1 MAAAVKPKSWT
12 FKVAVILMLI
22 VIAVL
27 LVYLLVPFLLQ
38 FERLDLFSYSWV
50 ANSKGEIKQLVIVLI
65 NNGTEDLTMKEV
77 WVGRILVEL
86 ADWEGNFGST
96 VLPEHSTHVYVAS
109 KNMTFERGQDY
120 NLTIV
125 TSRENH
131 YSFLLN
137 LNENNT
143 ENENVQI
150 TNCDFYHW
158 PPGSGDTKI
167 GVRVTNLGASDV
179 IIKKAEIDG
188 VLFDISPRI
197 WLGVSNS
204 EDSFEVAFPWVE
216 GLNYTIAIETV
227 AGNKYETIATAD

>member
-1 MAAAVKPKSWT
+1 MVAAVKPKSWT

-50 ANSKGEIKQLVIVLI
+50 ANSKEEVKQLVITLI
-65 NNGTEDLTMKEV
+65 NNGTQDLEIKEI
-77 WVGRILVEL
+77 WVNGVLVDPANWAGYFGGSIDPTHTRRI
-86 ADWEGNFGST
+86 
-96 VLPEHSTHVYVAS
+96 YVAP
-109 KNMTFERGQDY
+109 KNTTFERGQNY

-125 TSRENH
+125 TSRKNH

-143 ENENVQI
+143 KNENVKI

-158 PPGSGDTKI
+158 PPGSFDTKI

-179 IIKKAEIDG
+179 IIKKAEING

-197 WLGVSNS
+197 WLDVSNS